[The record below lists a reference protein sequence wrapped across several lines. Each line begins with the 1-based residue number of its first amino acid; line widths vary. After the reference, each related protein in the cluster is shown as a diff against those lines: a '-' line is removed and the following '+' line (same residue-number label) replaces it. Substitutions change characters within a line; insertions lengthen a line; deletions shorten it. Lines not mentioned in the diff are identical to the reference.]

1 MKSLPSNTRIGRVR
15 LRVGDLERSLTLYR
29 DVLGF
34 GVSRDEG
41 GRITLAAGGLEGGTG
56 PGRELLVLEERPGIG
71 HRPARPVTTGL
82 YHVALLLPDRR
93 ELGRALL
100 GLNQAG
106 YPLRGMSDHAVS
118 ESLYLDDPDGNGL
131 EIYADRPR
139 TMWPVRNGV
148 IQMTVDPMDVAGV
161 VAAGRERPEPW
172 TGLPSAT
179 TVGHVHF
186 TVSNLERAVNFYH
199 RVIGFDLMMRIPTLV
214 AVSAGGYHHHVN
226 LNTWAG
232 ERAPPDSD
240 RVAGLSGWEL
250 VLPNETARRSL
261 KGRLKTAGALDIS
274 NGGVSGRDPDGIT
287 LSLPAL
293 DAPRSS
299 SRSA

>member
-1 MKSLPSNTRIGRVR
+1 MESLPSNTRIGRVT
-15 LRVGDLERSLTLYR
+15 LRVGDLGRSLSLYR
-29 DVLGF
+29 DVLGLA
-34 GVSRDEG
+34 VSRDEG
-41 GRITLAAGGLEGGTG
+41 GRITLAAMSPKGGTG
-56 PGRELLVLEERPGIG
+56 ASGRELLVLEERPGIG
-71 HRPARPVTTGL
+71 RRPARPATTGL
-82 YHVALLLPDRR
+82 YHVALLVPDRR

-139 TMWPVRNGV
+139 SMWPVSNGV

-161 VAAGRERPEPW
+161 MAAGRERPEPW
-172 TGLPSAT
+172 TGLPSGT

-186 TVSNLERAVNFYH
+186 TVSDLEAAVDFYH
-199 RVIGFDLMMRIPTLV
+199 RVIGFDLMMKIPTLV
-214 AVSAGGYHHHVN
+214 AVSAGGYHHHLN

-250 VLPNETARRSL
+250 VVPEEGARRSL
-261 KGRLKTAGALDIS
+261 AGRLKGAGALDVS
-274 NGGVSGRDPDGIT
+274 NSGLAGRDPDATSVEIVAE
-287 LSLPAL
+287 S
-293 DAPRSS
+293 
-299 SRSA
+299 

>member
-1 MKSLPSNTRIGRVR
+1 MESLPSNTRIGRVR
-15 LRVGDLERSLTLYR
+15 LRVGDLERSLSFYR
-29 DVLGF
+29 DVLGL

-41 GRITLAAGGLEGGTG
+41 GRITLAAGNAKAGTG
-56 PGRELLVLEERPGIG
+56 ASGQELLVLEERPGIG
-71 HRPARPVTTGL
+71 RRPARPATTGL
-82 YHVALLLPDRR
+82 YHAALLVPDRR

-100 GLNQAG
+100 GLRQAG

-139 TMWPVRNGV
+139 SMWPVSNGV

-161 VAAGRERPEPW
+161 MAAGRERPEPW

-186 TVSNLERAVNFYH
+186 TVSDLEAAVDFYH
-199 RVIGFDLMMRIPTLV
+199 GVIGFDLMMKIPTLV
-214 AVSAGGYHHHVN
+214 AVSAGGYHHHLN

-240 RVAGLSGWEL
+240 RVAGLSSWEL
-250 VLPNETARRSL
+250 VVPEEGAREAL
-261 KGRLKTAGALDIS
+261 AGRLTSAGALDVS
-274 NGGVSGRDPDGIT
+274 NGGLAGRDPDAMSVEIVAG
-287 LSLPAL
+287 S
-293 DAPRSS
+293 
-299 SRSA
+299 